1 MDEKMRKLF
10 LLLSLFLALPACAE
24 GNQSVQSFTKAKT
37 LLKNVVYAGHNE
49 TFYCHGT
56 FDKNNNIT
64 LPKGFTMPTHE
75 KRAKKLEWEH
85 VLPAEHFGRAFT
97 QWREGHPECIDSK
110 GKSFKGRKCAEKTS
124 EEFRFMLCDMY
135 NLYPA
140 IGAVNAI
147 RSNIAYDEL
156 ENEKSSFGSCPFK
169 VGKNQVEPPP
179 YTRGAIA
186 RTYLYFD
193 DAYSKYHMSDSMR
206 KLMTAWDK
214 MYPVDEWECE
224 RAKRIEK
231 LQGNVNKFVK
241 SKCEEAGFS
250 R

>member
-1 MDEKMRKLF
+1 MRKVVLLF
-10 LLLSLFLALPACAE
+10 SLFFALSAYAE
-24 GNQSVQSFTKAKT
+24 GNQSVQSFTKAKN
-37 LLKNVVYAGHNE
+37 LLKKVVYAGHNE
-49 TFYCHGT
+49 TFYCRGT
-56 FDKNNNIT
+56 FDENNNIT
-64 LPKGFTMPTHE
+64 LPKGFTAPVHE

-85 VLPAEHFGRAFT
+85 VLPAEHFGRAFVE
-97 QWREGHPECIDSK
+97 WREGHPGCVDNK
-110 GKSFKGRKCAEKTS
+110 GKSFKGRKCAEKAN

-156 ENEKSSFGSCPFK
+156 KSEKNSFGSCPFK

-193 DAYSKYHMSDSMR
+193 FEYPKYHMSDSTR
-206 KLMTAWDK
+206 KLMMAWDK

-231 LQGNVNKFVK
+231 LQGNENRFVK
-241 SKCEEAGFS
+241 SKCEEMGFY

>member
-1 MDEKMRKLF
+1 MKKVF
-10 LLLSLFLALPACAE
+10 LLLTLFLVLPACAG
-24 GNQSVQSFTKAKT
+24 GNQSIQSFTKAKK

-56 FDKNNNIT
+56 FDKDNNIT
-64 LPKGFTMPTHE
+64 LPDGFVTLTHE
-75 KRAKKLEWEH
+75 QRAKKLEWEH
-85 VLPAEHFGRAFT
+85 VLPAEHFGRAFVE
-97 QWREGHPECIDSK
+97 WREGDPECIDTK
-110 GKSFKGRKCAEKTS
+110 GKSFKGRKCAEKAN

-147 RSNIAYDEL
+147 RSNIDYNEL

-169 VGKNQVEPPP
+169 VGKKQVEPPP
-179 YTRGAIA
+179 YTRGNIA

-193 DAYSKYHMSDSMR
+193 DAYPKYHMSDSTR

-231 LQGNVNKFVK
+231 LQGNENKFVK
-241 SKCEEAGFS
+241 SKCAEIDIKW
-250 R
+250 